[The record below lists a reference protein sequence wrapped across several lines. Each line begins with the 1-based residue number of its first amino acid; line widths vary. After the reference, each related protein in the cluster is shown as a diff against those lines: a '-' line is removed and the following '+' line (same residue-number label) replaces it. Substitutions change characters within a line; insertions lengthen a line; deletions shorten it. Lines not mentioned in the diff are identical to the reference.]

1 MAVRKSSILVGFV
14 VLLLALA
21 MQSFYT
27 VHQTQTALLLQ
38 LGKPLGEPREPGL
51 HFKLPFIQNVIYF
64 DTRILD
70 YDAKPAEILTSDKK
84 TLVVDNYSKWR
95 IVDPLSFYQTVRTIP
110 GAQARL
116 EDVIFSQMRE
126 SLGRHSL
133 TEVVSSKRQQIM
145 EQVTAQSSKIIDEYG
160 IKVLDVRIRRTDL
173 PAENE
178 RAVFERMRA
187 ERERQAKQY
196 RSEGN
201 EESAKIRSTAERQR
215 AVILAEAN
223 RKAEV
228 IRGEG
233 DGEAT
238 RVYAEAL
245 NQDPDF
251 YSFKRSLDAYQRSFA
266 NNTQILL
273 TPENEFLKHLD

>member
-228 IRGEG
+228 IRGDG

-238 RVYAEAL
+238 RIYAEAL